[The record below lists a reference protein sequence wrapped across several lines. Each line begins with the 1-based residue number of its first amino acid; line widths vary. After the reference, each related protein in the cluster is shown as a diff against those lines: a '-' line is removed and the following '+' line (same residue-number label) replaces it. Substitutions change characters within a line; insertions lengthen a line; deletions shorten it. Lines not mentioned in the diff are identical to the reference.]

1 MDRASWNTHRVEP
14 WHGARRMRQARCAY
28 IWAAILV
35 VVGLLL
41 GSPLSAWAHS
51 NPFPPVSVDQPSQ
64 HECQSPPMQ
73 LPTDSSEVPAVPWFP
88 LICMAFVLI
97 AVVMTQGMRRWGR
110 VAMFG
115 LVLALGTFTFG
126 TAIHSVHH
134 LSEPQK
140 AAECPVFSASQ
151 HVTGTLAEHCDLYAP
166 TLAITRAPHDMYDAP
181 PFTPCF
187 QPAQPRA
194 PPRFHA

>member
-1 MDRASWNTHRVEP
+1 MS
-14 WHGARRMRQARCAY
+14 QARCPY

-51 NPFPPVSVDQPSQ
+51 NSFSPVSIDQPSQ
-64 HECQSPPMQ
+64 HECQSLPLQ

-88 LICMAFVLI
+88 LICMAFVLM
-97 AVVMTQGMRRWGR
+97 AVGMTQGLRQWRR

-115 LVLALGTFTFG
+115 LVLVLGTFTFG

-140 AAECPVFSASQ
+140 AVECPVFSASQ
-151 HVTGTLAEHCDLYAP
+151 HVTGTLAEQCDLYVP
-166 TLAITRAPHDMYDAP
+166 ILAITCAPHGMYDAP